1 MSGKDPIADLI
12 LSNSA
17 FKDLDKTIREPL
29 EEALKDL
36 TQLSIKT
43 TGEGGKSIETII
55 KLTGD
60 VETVTTLA
68 VDQLAEYHAKLANF
82 SLNIIKTYAQIF
94 TMIIS
99 VLIPW
104 AGFGFTIP
112 PETMKNITDLIKAIN
127 LETPT

>member
-1 MSGKDPIADLI
+1 MSEKDPIADLI
-12 LSNSA
+12 LSNAA
-17 FKDLDKTIREPL
+17 FKDLDKKIKDHL
-29 EEALKDL
+29 EETLKNL

-43 TGEGGKSIETII
+43 TGEGDKYIETII

-60 VETVTTLA
+60 VSTTTTLP
-68 VDQLAEYHAKLANF
+68 VEQLAEYHEKLANF

-94 TMIIS
+94 TMLIS

-112 PETMKNITDLIKAIN
+112 SDTMKNITELIKAIN